1 MLAFYLSLVQTPQ
14 EKEKVE
20 QLYHTYRHVMK
31 YIALELLRNETLA
44 EDAVHDAF
52 IRLIRHL
59 GGIADV
65 ASQKTRSFV
74 CIVARSAAMDVL
86 RAEKKQTTVS
96 IDEVAEPGYTPD
108 PCAAMEMR
116 SLLAALEQ
124 LPVNHKDILSLKVY
138 HGLSDG
144 RIADLLGLNAATV
157 RKRLQRARAALAD
170 LVKGEM

>member
-1 MLAFYLSLVQTPQ
+1 MLAFYLSLVETP
-14 EKEKVE
+14 EDKEKVE
-20 QLYHTYRHVMK
+20 RLYRTYRYVMK
-31 YIALELLRNETLA
+31 YIALELLHNETLA

-52 IRLIRHL
+52 LRIIRHL
-59 GGIADV
+59 GGIKEVESA
-65 ASQKTRSFV
+65 KTRSFV

-86 RAEKKQTTVS
+86 RAEKKQSTVP
-96 IDEVAEPGYTPD
+96 IDEVGEPGHTPD

-124 LPVNHKDILSLKVY
+124 LPANYKDILSLKVY

-144 RIADLLGLNAATV
+144 QIADLLGLNAATV
-157 RKRLQRARAALAD
+157 RKRLQRARAALAE